1 MCRIFGLFRLIYS
14 QLNGIEVKVLSI
26 DKLIPKGNYF
36 CFLRAT
42 DKNSLISFVSVKTF
56 LTV

>member
-26 DKLIPKGNYF
+26 DKINTKGQL
-36 CFLRAT
+36 FLFFAS
-42 DKNSLISFVSVKTF
+42 NW
-56 LTV
+56 